1 MVRFFL
7 DTGIVPSVLGFEV
20 KERSIPMEQ
29 SMPVVSVL
37 EGLFSYLSF
46 TQLSGWHPYEVV
58 EFMIADISILR

>member
-1 MVRFFL
+1 
-7 DTGIVPSVLGFEV
+7 LGFEV

-46 TQLSGWHPYEVV
+46 TQLSVCHLEN
-58 EFMIADISILR
+58 S